1 MQPKRITRARP
12 PVDPPLTGWVIGIWR
27 FVDQAAVGEIGK
39 LAIGRWK
46 YLRVLSTIEGRMEW
60 KIDKM
65 IGVAS
70 SVIRMLCQSKGKAVA
85 SPSDLHSYPHLWP
98 QALGSEVKNEMPD
111 THKWQK

>member
-12 PVDPPLTGWVIGIWR
+12 PVDPPLTGWVIGIWG
-27 FVDQAAVGEIGK
+27 FVDQAAVGAIGK

-65 IGVAS
+65 IGMAS
-70 SVIRMLCQSKGKAVA
+70 SVIRMLKGEL
-85 SPSDLHSYPHLWP
+85 SIQQMNYIPTLTC
-98 QALGSEVKNEMPD
+98 GSGE
-111 THKWQK
+111 